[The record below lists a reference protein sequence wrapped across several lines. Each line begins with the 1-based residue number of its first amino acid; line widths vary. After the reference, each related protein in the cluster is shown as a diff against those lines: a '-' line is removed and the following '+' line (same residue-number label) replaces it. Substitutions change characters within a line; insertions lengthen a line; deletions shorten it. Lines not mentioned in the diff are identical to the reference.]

1 MFSTIPD
8 EAMLQQTS
16 WCTVREQEERY
27 LIYNPQTDE
36 LHLIPPSGFYTYK
49 LCDGSR
55 TVGDVRAVLVDQLL
69 DDPSQIQGRLHR
81 FLADLIERGI
91 LEVARAS

>member
-8 EAMLQQTS
+8 EAVLQQTS

-36 LHLIPPSGFYTYK
+36 LHLIPPTGFYTYK

-55 TVGDVRAVLVDQLL
+55 TIGDVWAALADQIR
-69 DDPSQIQGRLHR
+69 DDPLQLQRRLHR